1 MLSISE
7 IVESGKEPLKEMEIR
22 DRVRELRRVKARDLV
37 PNAKNWRIHPKAQA
51 SALRGLLAEVGY
63 ADALLARELSDGKL
77 QLIDGHL
84 RAETTPN
91 AIVPVLVLDVT
102 AEEADKLLATLDP
115 LATMAEADAGRL
127 NALLQTVRT
136 DSVAVGELLERI
148 AGEKAWLSVN
158 SAIAV
163 LDPEPQVERAAEL
176 QIKWG
181 TARGQLWKID
191 SHRLLCG
198 DCRDRSEV
206 ARLWEQSY
214 ASIRMIWTDSPYGID
229 YVATKNK
236 ALQRLHKGTRVK
248 TNIVNDALSPKETHE
263 LFRAALSL
271 GAERA
276 HRGATCYASV
286 AAGPLLA
293 GFIQAFEAAGFSF
306 KHHLVW
312 VKQQMVLGRSDYH
325 YRHEPILYGWLEN
338 GPHYFCEDRTQD
350 TVFEINRPASSEFHP
365 TTKPVE
371 LVARMVVNSSRQGE
385 LVYDPFCGSGSTL
398 LAAHQLGRVGY
409 GVEIDPG
416 YVAVALERLSL
427 LGLLPELVK

>member
-1 MLSISE
+1 
-7 IVESGKEPLKEMEIR
+7 MEIR
-22 DRVRELRRVKARDLV
+22 DRVKELRRVKAKDLV
-37 PNAKNWRIHPKAQA
+37 PNRKNWRVHPKAQA

-63 ADALLARELSDGKL
+63 ADALIARELPDGKL

-102 AEEADKLLATLDP
+102 EEEADKLLATLDP
-115 LATMAEADAGRL
+115 LAGMAEADAGRL
-127 NALLQTVRT
+127 NALLASVRT

-158 SAIAV
+158 SAV
-163 LDPEPQVERAAEL
+163 DVQDPEPQIERAAEL

-206 ARLWEQSY
+206 ARLWRESG
-214 ASIRMIWTDSPYGID
+214 SLVRLIWTDPPYGID

-236 ALQRLHKGTRVK
+236 ALRQLHKGTRVK

-271 GAERA
+271 AAERA
-276 HRGATCYASV
+276 HQGAACYASV

-312 VKQQMVLGRSDYH
+312 VKQQMVLGRCDYH

-350 TVFEINRPASSEFHP
+350 TVFEINKPVSSEFHP
-365 TTKPVE
+365 TTKPVA
-371 LVARMVVNSSRQGE
+371 LIARMVANSSRLGE

-398 LAAHQLGRVGY
+398 LAAHQLGRIGY

-416 YVAVALERLSL
+416 YVAVALERLSV
-427 LGLLPELVK
+427 LGLRPELVK